1 MKSFVV
7 SIICMV
13 LVLSICAYGEPD
25 FSTLSDEAL
34 SYLIETAQA
43 ELERRQMQS
52 IEAPEED
59 IDNQVGSLP
68 LAVSEARLV
77 VQSDKYKS
85 LYPDMLQAILVN
97 NSDNDIKN
105 ASVAFM
111 AWDANDLPVLLKGQ
125 YDINDAT
132 YVKVV
137 EYSGINMIP
146 GSEYGESSGMN
157 LRDSIT
163 GIVTVKAIVR
173 SYDTFE
179 GETWTNPYYDAYIG
193 KYAGKKLQ

>member
-1 MKSFVV
+1 MKSFVA
-7 SIICMV
+7 SIVCMV

-34 SYLIETAQA
+34 IYLIETAQA
-43 ELERRQMQS
+43 ELERRQMKS
-52 IEAPEED
+52 IEAQED
-59 IDNQVGSLP
+59 IDDQVGSLP

-146 GSEYGESSGMN
+146 GSEYGESFGMN

-179 GETWTNPYYDAYIG
+179 GGTWANPYYDAYIE